1 MHLTGRD
8 FMAFDDQNLPL
19 TRNVGDAFAVICRV
33 LGGHQPNAVARAMS
47 MDRKTARNALDGKA
61 GVPVIT
67 KSLQARQKA
76 DDDHYELWLALGQM
90 IFGETLDEW
99 EERKL
104 QRIIEGNH
112 HAVSTLEAR
121 RLRRQE
127 LRALP
132 PADAGGMD
140 RRRA

>member
-1 MHLTGRD
+1 MTSMRTAIMELD
-8 FMAFDDQNLPL
+8 SQKLPL
-19 TRNVGDAFAVICRV
+19 QRNLGDAFAVVCRFFGPTAKPV
-33 LGGHQPNAVARAMS
+33 TSAFAMDKKQAV
-47 MDRKTARNALDGKA
+47 NALEGKA

-76 DDDHYELWLALGQM
+76 NDDHYELWLALGQM

-99 EERKL
+99 EERRL
-104 QRIIEGNH
+104 TRIIEGNH
-112 HAVSTLEAR
+112 HAISTLEAR
-121 RLRRQE
+121 RMRRQE

-132 PADAGGMD
+132 APDDSGMD